1 MSWVPTQD
9 AAEPAP
15 VTGRW
20 LRTPVALWR
29 LSWAVLRILR
39 GLFAEHGA
47 QLAIGQEELADILGA
62 TRQSI
67 NQELKVLEKTG
78 AIALGRG
85 KISLIL
91 AEKLQ
96 ERCGVAV

>member
-1 MSWVPTQD
+1 
-9 AAEPAP
+9 
-15 VTGRW
+15 
-20 LRTPVALWR
+20 
-29 LSWAVLRILR
+29 
-39 GLFAEHGA
+39 
-47 QLAIGQEELADILGA
+47 
-62 TRQSI
+62 
-67 NQELKVLEKTG
+67 LKVLEKTG